1 MDKNT
6 LVGFTLIG
14 AVLIGLADKLSGGRG
29 LNLCLFLVL
38 GGYLTC
44 VVNELSGN
52 KVCSKLELV
61 EYLTTEGVGSRVAGY
76 ISTACIELNGGIVI
90 VSLVVD
96 GLSGAACGSDQ
107 PPVKCKGITKRLI
120 SQSTK
125 HDVLP
130 TNIYVIYR
138 YRFNFI
144 PYSNVIGCNTYI
156 CVDVVV

>member
-1 MDKNT
+1 M
-6 LVGFTLIG
+6 
-14 AVLIGLADKLSGGRG
+14 A
-29 LNLCLFLVL
+29 
-38 GGYLTC
+38 
-44 VVNELSGN
+44 GN
-52 KVCSKLELV
+52 RS
-61 EYLTTEGVGSRVAGY
+61 S
-76 ISTACIELNGGIVI
+76 ACGELNNGVI
-90 VSLVVD
+90 VVCLVVD
-96 GLSGAACGSDQ
+96 GLSRSACGSDQ